1 MPNAPL
7 LSVADALARILAG
20 ADPME
25 TEAVGLL
32 DADGRVL
39 AGPWTARRTQP
50 PFDVSAMDGFAIRAA
65 DAATLP
71 AELRIIGEAA
81 AGHGFRGAVAP
92 GEAVR
97 IFTGAPVPEGA
108 DAIVIQENTE
118 FDGVTVRIA
127 EGTPEAGHIRPT
139 GFDFR
144 EGQSFFA
151 AGHLLNSRDI
161 TLAAA
166 LGHASLDVHRRP
178 RVAIVATGDEL
189 VLPGEPT
196 GPDQIVCSNPYGV
209 AAMVRRAGGD
219 PVFLGIARD
228 DRAHLAET
236 VARGRDADVLVFI
249 GGASVGDHDLVGP
262 VLQDLGMALDFWRI
276 GMRPGKPLMYGRLA
290 HHHVLGL
297 PGNPVSSMITTRIF
311 LVPLLQA
318 LLGRKGIGAADAGRQ
333 AHLAVDLGPNGPR
346 EHYMRAV
353 SRTGPDG
360 TLTVT
365 PVRSQ
370 DSSLLSLL
378 AEADMLVVRPPNDPP
393 RKTGDTVTVLPLDF

>member
-7 LSVADALARILAG
+7 LSVADALAHILAN
-20 ADPME
+20 ACPTDTE
-25 TEAVGLL
+25 TIGLL

-39 AGPWTARRTQP
+39 TGPLMARRTQP
-50 PFDVSAMDGFAIRAA
+50 PFDVSAMDGFAVRAV
-65 DAATLP
+65 DVAALP
-71 AELRIIGEAA
+71 TELRIIGEAA
-81 AGHGFRGAVAP
+81 AGHGFRGTVAS

-118 FDGVTVRIA
+118 FDASSVRIVNR
-127 EGTPEAGHIRPT
+127 EPEASHIRPT
-139 GFDFR
+139 GFDFC

-166 LGHASLDVHRRP
+166 LGHANLDVHRRP
-178 RVAIVATGDEL
+178 RVAIIATGDEL

-196 GPDQIVCSNPYGV
+196 GSDQIVCSNPYGV
-209 AAMVRRAGGD
+209 ATMVRRAGGD
-219 PVFLGIARD
+219 PIFLGIARD
-228 DRAHLAET
+228 DRRHLAET
-236 VARGRDADVLVFI
+236 VDRGRDADILVFI

-276 GMRPGKPLMYGRLA
+276 AMRPGKPLMYGRLA
-290 HHHVLGL
+290 HHHVLAL

-318 LLGRKGIGAADAGRQ
+318 MLGRNDIAAADAGRKAQ
-333 AHLAVDLGPNGPR
+333 LAVDLGSNGPR

-353 SRTGPDG
+353 SRTEPDG

-370 DSSLLSLL
+370 DSSLLSPL
-378 AEADMLVVRPPNDPP
+378 AEADMLIIRPAHDPP
-393 RKTGDTVTVLPLDF
+393 MLAGDHVSVLPLDF